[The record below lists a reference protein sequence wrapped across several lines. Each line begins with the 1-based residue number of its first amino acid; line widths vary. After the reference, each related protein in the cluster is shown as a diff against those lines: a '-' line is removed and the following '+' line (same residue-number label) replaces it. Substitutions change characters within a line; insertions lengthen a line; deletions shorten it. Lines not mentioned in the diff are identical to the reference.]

1 MSSIIWLLIIGAAA
15 GYIATRLLRI
25 DANIFMTIIIGM
37 LGALVGG
44 LVLSAILTV
53 IGLAASLI
61 GAVIGALILIALWKA
76 YLGRKVR

>member
-1 MSSIIWLLIIGAAA
+1 MLSMIWLLIVGAAA
-15 GYIATRLLRI
+15 GFIATRLLRI
-25 DANIFMTIIIGM
+25 ESNILVTIIIGM
-37 LGALVGG
+37 LGALLGG

-76 YLGRKVR
+76 YLGRKIR

>member
-25 DANIFMTIIIGM
+25 DANIFVTIIIGM

-76 YLGRKVR
+76 YLGRKIR

>member
-25 DANIFMTIIIGM
+25 DANIFVTIIIGM

>member
-1 MSSIIWLLIIGAAA
+1 MSSIVWLLIIGAAA

-25 DANIFMTIIIGM
+25 DANIFVTIIIGM

-76 YLGRKVR
+76 YLGRKIR